1 MVLKWKWILALLIA
15 SIVLIGIILIM
26 KPGILSKNHIPS
38 DRQMNQT
45 LIPRQVLFG
54 NPDKA
59 SPQISPDG
67 RMISFLA
74 PVNDVLNV
82 WVGPVDDSASAMP
95 VTNDTKRGIR
105 IYFWAYTSNHILYLQ
120 DKNGDENWR
129 AYSVNLTTGEK
140 TDLTPVEGVRAQIQ
154 QVSFKFPQEMLI
166 GLNDRDPQFHDI
178 YKVNISTG
186 ERSLLQRNEGFLG
199 FVTDDDYNVRFAMRF
214 TPDGGNEILR
224 ITGKGF
230 EPFAKIGLE
239 DALTTSPIG
248 FDKMGRVLYM
258 ADSRDRDT
266 AALAA
271 IDIETRNKTII
282 ASNSRA
288 DLSNALIHPTEKTM
302 QAAAFT
308 YERREWEILDKSIEE
323 DIDYLRK
330 VSGGDMEV
338 ISRTLDDTNW
348 LVAYIVDDG
357 PVRYYRYDRTAKKA
371 NFLFTNRKALE
382 GISLAKMHPV
392 IVKTRDG
399 LDMVSFLTLPQGID
413 SDGGARP
420 SKPLPLVLFVHGGPW
435 ARDEWGFNP
444 THQWL
449 ANRGYAVLSVN
460 FRGST
465 GFGKK
470 FVNAGNMEWG
480 RKMHDDL
487 IDAIDWA
494 VKEGIADQKRIAIM
508 GGSYGGYATLAG
520 MTFTPDKFA
529 CGVDIVGPSNLV
541 TLLNTMPPYWT
552 PAAELFKK
560 RVGDHTTGEGRK
572 FLLNRSPLTYADRI
586 RSPLLIGQGA
596 NDPRVKQNESD
607 QIVKEMQAKN
617 IPVTYVLYPD
627 EGHGFVQPENRL
639 SFNAAAES
647 FFSGCLGGRYEPVGD
662 DFRGSSITV
671 PVGAE
676 QVDGLKEALGD
687 K

>member
-1 MVLKWKWILALLIA
+1 
-15 SIVLIGIILIM
+15 
-26 KPGILSKNHIPS
+26 
-38 DRQMNQT
+38 
-45 LIPRQVLFG
+45 
-54 NPDKA
+54 
-59 SPQISPDG
+59 
-67 RMISFLA
+67 
-74 PVNDVLNV
+74 
-82 WVGPVDDSASAMP
+82 
-95 VTNDTKRGIR
+95 
-105 IYFWAYTSNHILYLQ
+105 
-120 DKNGDENWR
+120 
-129 AYSVNLTTGEK
+129 
-140 TDLTPVEGVRAQIQ
+140 
-154 QVSFKFPQEMLI
+154 
-166 GLNDRDPQFHDI
+166 
-178 YKVNISTG
+178 
-186 ERSLLQRNEGFLG
+186 
-199 FVTDDDYNVRFAMRF
+199 MRF
-214 TPDGGNEILR
+214 TPDGGNEMLR
-224 ITGKGF
+224 LTGKGF

-248 FDKMGRVLYM
+248 FDKTGRVLYM

-271 IDIETRNKTII
+271 IDIETGNKTVI

-288 DLSNALIHPTEKTM
+288 DLGNALIHTTEKTM
-302 QAAAFT
+302 QAVAFT
-308 YERREWEILDKSIEE
+308 YERREWQILDRSIEG

-371 NFLFTNRKALE
+371 HFLFTNRKALE
-382 GISLAKMHPV
+382 GLSLAKMHPV

-399 LDMVSFLTLPQGID
+399 LDMVSFLTLPQGTD
-413 SDGGARP
+413 TDGGARP
-420 SKPLPLVLFVHGGPW
+420 SKPLAMVLFVHGGPW

-465 GFGKK
+465 GFGKE

-487 IDAIDWA
+487 IDAIEWA
-494 VKEGIADQKRIAIM
+494 VKEGIADRKRIAIM

-541 TLLNTMPPYWT
+541 TLLNTIPPYWT
-552 PAAELFKK
+552 PAVELFKK
-560 RVGDHTTGEGRK
+560 RVGDHTTEEGRE
-572 FLLNRSPLTYADRI
+572 FLLDRSPLTYADRI

-607 QIVKEMQAKN
+607 QIVREMQVKN

-627 EGHGFVQPENRL
+627 EGHGFVRPENRL
-639 SFNAAAES
+639 SFNAVAEI

-671 PVGAE
+671 SVGAE